1 MADGKRS
8 LNRYGEIIPATI
20 KLGLELRDA
29 SSTEGLQFYGM
40 HELTGLR
47 GNMRKLKI
55 LLWQRK

>member
-1 MADGKRS
+1 MANRAGY
-8 LNRYGEIIPATI
+8 LNRFGDVIPATI
-20 KLGLELRDA
+20 KLGGQLRDA

-55 LLWQRK
+55 LLCQPR